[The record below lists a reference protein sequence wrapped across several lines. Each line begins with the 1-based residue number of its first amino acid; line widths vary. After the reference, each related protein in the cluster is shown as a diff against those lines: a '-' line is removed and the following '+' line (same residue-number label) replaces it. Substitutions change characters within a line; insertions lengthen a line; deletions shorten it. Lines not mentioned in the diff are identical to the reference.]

1 MIYHYGVTTT
11 GAYHVKNGTVCQDAH
26 CFERIDDRFAIGAV
40 ADGLGSEEHSDIAS
54 KIASK
59 ESVRFCMER
68 IDRKKSPDE
77 ILSIIKDSF
86 AEALKSVEQTAKDNG
101 HSSGE
106 YDTTLALAVF
116 LDGNVYFG
124 NSGDSGIIVAAPDGR
139 YEALTKQQRD
149 EDGCVF
155 PLCSGPGKWVFGEK
169 REVASILLATDGIYE
184 TFFPVLLKN
193 SDQTMYIAL
202 AHYLMS
208 DESLGFSAVGEDR
221 VGQNMKSFIES
232 IPEAQV
238 NDDKTV
244 LVMLDSSVTVSKKP
258 DAYYAQPDWV
268 KLRKEREKAFRR
280 EAYPSLYK
288 NEMPNN
294 SESTSAQEETV
305 EIKSEPSIE
314 EKDTKESLIKRIKKH
329 FSKKNGEKC

>member
-1 MIYHYGVTTT
+1 MMYHYGVTTI
-11 GAYHVKNGTVCQDAH
+11 GAYHIKNGTVCQDAH
-26 CFERIDDRFAIGAV
+26 YYIKIDDRFAIGAV
-40 ADGLGSEEHSDIAS
+40 ADGLGSEEHSDISS
-54 KIASK
+54 KIAAEK
-59 ESVRFCMER
+59 SVRFCVER

-86 AEALKSVEQTAKDNG
+86 AEALKSIEQTAKDNG
-101 HSSGE
+101 HPVGE

-116 LDGNVYFG
+116 MDGNVYFC
-124 NSGDSGIIVAAPDGR
+124 NSGDSGIIVATPDGR

-155 PLCSGPGKWVFGEK
+155 PLCSGPEKWVFGEK
-169 REVASILLATDGIYE
+169 RGIASVLLATDGIYE
-184 TFFPVLLKN
+184 TLFPVLLKN
-193 SDQTMYIAL
+193 SSQPMYIAL

-208 DESLGFSAVGEDR
+208 DESLGFSAIGEDR

-244 LVMLDSSVTVSKKP
+244 LVMLDSSVSVSKQP
-258 DAYYAQPDWV
+258 DAYYAQPDWA
-268 KLRKEREKAFRR
+268 KLKKERAEAFRR

-288 NEMPNN
+288 NAIECA
-294 SESTSAQEETV
+294 SESASVSEEEVETKQKSSIQE
-305 EIKSEPSIE
+305 KNP
-314 EKDTKESLIKRIKKH
+314 KESLIKRIKKH
-329 FSKKNGEKC
+329 FSKKNGEK